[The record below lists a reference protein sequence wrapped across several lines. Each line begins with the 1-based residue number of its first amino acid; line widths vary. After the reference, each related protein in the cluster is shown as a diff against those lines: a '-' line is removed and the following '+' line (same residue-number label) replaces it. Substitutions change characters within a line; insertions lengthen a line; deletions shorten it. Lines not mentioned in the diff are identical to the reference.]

1 MLVVD
6 GSFEEHIDEL
16 ATFIDSLSKEE
27 SKVQEK
33 VEECLQE
40 DDKETAIT
48 AVVESSHVL
57 GNASEK
63 DYEPAH
69 NLFIHILLAS
79 DDLSKHITTVLS
91 NITRVPD
98 FTNAANV
105 TYNIL
110 TTLYNVV
117 PTQHRLP
124 IFKATLKICK
134 DHELYEVMASR
145 FKDMPKLLKAWNA
158 SPEESRDIYVMLAE
172 LHEAADERQSEFL
185 IRAVETFSNDDG
197 SKEVTVKAV
206 NVALNEEERLSFDD
220 LLVLPPV
227 KGLQKSS
234 PAHFELL
241 ELLSNG
247 SFADYKSFASSKE
260 SFFTENA
267 ISQSTLEH
275 KFKVLTIASLAARQ
289 DNRKLRYGDVAAA
302 LEIPEAEVE
311 MWIIETIKSGLI
323 EGKLSQPSSLFLVH
337 RATYR
342 TFEHEQWE
350 EVSAKL
356 ASWKESLQE
365 ILIVIDGVKN
375 DGGNGQP
382 NGFAG
387 DLDDEDDEARS
398 QASDVPSVDPNAD

>member
-1 MLVVD
+1 M
-6 GSFEEHIDEL
+6 
-16 ATFIDSLSKEE
+16 
-27 SKVQEK
+27 
-33 VEECLQE
+33 
-40 DDKETAIT
+40 
-48 AVVESSHVL
+48 
-57 GNASEK
+57 
-63 DYEPAH
+63 
-69 NLFIHILLAS
+69 FIHILLAS
-79 DDLSKHITTVLS
+79 NDLSKHITTVLS
-91 NITRVPD
+91 NLSKVPD
-98 FTNAANV
+98 FPNAANV

-110 TTLYNVV
+110 TTLYNVA
-117 PTQHRLP
+117 PSSQRLS
-124 IFKATLKICK
+124 IFRATLKICK
-134 DHELYEVMASR
+134 ENDLYEVMAPR

-158 SPEESRDIYVMLAE
+158 SPEESRDIYVSLAE
-172 LHEAADERQSEFL
+172 VHEAAGERQSEFL
-185 IRAVETFSNDDG
+185 IRALETFKSDDG

-241 ELLSNG
+241 ELLTNG
-247 SFADYKSFASSKE
+247 SYADFKSFSSSNA
-260 SFFTENA
+260 SFFTENT
-267 ISQSTLEH
+267 ISQPTMEH

-302 LEIPEAEVE
+302 LEIPEADVE

-365 ILIVIDGVKN
+365 ILVVIDGVKN

-398 QASDVPSVDPNAD
+398 QTSDVPSLDQNAD